1 MQAELPEGF
10 VKHDICVIIYIHVK
24 VRRVYRKEEKQKMDH
39 SSLSQSLPSLSTT
52 RVKEAETL
60 PVRGIMRVKTLNE
73 SLELMRKEATAD
85 GNSRSCLR
93 QPRHSHRAPR
103 RNTWSSVSRTVNF
116 NNVDIREY
124 ERVIGDNPSC
134 SGGAPIR

>member
-1 MQAELPEGF
+1 
-10 VKHDICVIIYIHVK
+10 
-24 VRRVYRKEEKQKMDH
+24 MDH
-39 SSLSQSLPSLSTT
+39 SSLSQSLPSFSTT

-60 PVRGIMRVKTLNE
+60 PVRGIMRVKTLHE
-73 SLELMRKEATAD
+73 SLELMREEATAD